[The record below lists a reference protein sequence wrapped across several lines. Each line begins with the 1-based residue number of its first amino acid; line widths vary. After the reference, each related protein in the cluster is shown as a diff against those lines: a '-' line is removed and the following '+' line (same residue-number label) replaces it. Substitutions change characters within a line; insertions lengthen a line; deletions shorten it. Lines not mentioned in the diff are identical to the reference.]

1 MIAEPFVPR
10 ARAAALL
17 VDGENLPCTLAP
29 ALVRTAARLGAVS
42 IARVYGDARKLN
54 GWADTPG
61 FRLVHAHA
69 GKNVTDILLA
79 VEAMELACEGRIDAL
94 ALATRDRDFA
104 PLALALR
111 ARGLPVLAIT
121 AGPAPA
127 HLVAACTAHVALAEP
142 KAQVGVAT
150 VKPAL
155 VAAPLATLVPETS
168 PPDPLAALRR
178 ILSQADLSL
187 TDFGKEMRAAGV
199 NKPTSRNWASFLSKH
214 SSAFEIVG
222 TGPTAT
228 IRLRKR

>member
-1 MIAEPFVPR
+1 MIAEPVAPR
-10 ARAAALL
+10 ARAVALL
-17 VDGENLPCTLAP
+17 VDGENLPCALAP
-29 ALVRTAARLGAVS
+29 ALLAAAARLGAVG

-111 ARGLPVLAIT
+111 TRGLPVLALT

-127 HLVAACTAHVALAEP
+127 HLVAACTAHVALAL
-142 KAQVGVAT
+142 
-150 VKPAL
+150 PAPP
-155 VAAPLATLVPETS
+155 AANPL
-168 PPDPLAALRR
+168 PDPREAAIRKVLARPLTTVEFGNAMHVAGFTKPDGASRWATWLAEHAPYVRVTGTG
-178 ILSQADLSL
+178 ADCRLSL
-187 TDFGKEMRAAGV
+187 A
-199 NKPTSRNWASFLSKH
+199 
-214 SSAFEIVG
+214 
-222 TGPTAT
+222 
-228 IRLRKR
+228 